1 MLQVES
7 ITKRFGGVVAN
18 SDVTF
23 SVQEGQIVG
32 LIGPNG
38 AGKSTMFNMISSV
51 FPPTEGTITF
61 LGQRIDKLPSFQ
73 VAPLGIS
80 RTFQNLQVFKNMT
93 VIENVMVGQHMKTK
107 TNLLGMASTLLGL
120 TKGERKTYD
129 EAMSYLEFF
138 GLEDLYDQKAA
149 SLSLGKLRLLEFARA
164 YATEPKLL
172 LLDEIAAGLN
182 HKETLEMSA
191 LIEKVRDAGV
201 TILVVEHDMDLVMSI
216 CDKLVVLDQGVKI
229 AEGTPKEIQGNEAVI
244 TAYLGADIDE
254 TEAEKVEEAI

>member
-1 MLQVES
+1 MMTLLQVES

-18 SDVTF
+18 SDVSF
-23 SVQEGQIVG
+23 SVDEGQIVG

-38 AGKSTMFNMISSV
+38 AGKSTMFNMISSI
-51 FPPTEGTITF
+51 FPPTEGNILF
-61 LGQRIDKLPSFQ
+61 CGKRIDSLPSYK

-93 VIENVMVGQHMKTK
+93 VIENVMVGQHMRTK
-107 TNLLGMASTLLGL
+107 QNLSGVASMLLGIS
-120 TKGERKTYD
+120 KNERKVYE
-129 EAMSYLEFF
+129 EAMDILSFFNLE
-138 GLEDLYDQKAA
+138 LLYDQKAS

-182 HKETLEMSA
+182 HSETSEMSE
-191 LIEKVRDAGV
+191 LIKRVRDSGV

-216 CDKLVVLDQGVKI
+216 CDKLVVLDQGMKI
-229 AEGTPKEIQGNEAVI
+229 AEGAPKEIQANEAVI
-244 TAYLGADIDE
+244 AAYLGAEI
-254 TEAEKVEEAI
+254 EEEVV